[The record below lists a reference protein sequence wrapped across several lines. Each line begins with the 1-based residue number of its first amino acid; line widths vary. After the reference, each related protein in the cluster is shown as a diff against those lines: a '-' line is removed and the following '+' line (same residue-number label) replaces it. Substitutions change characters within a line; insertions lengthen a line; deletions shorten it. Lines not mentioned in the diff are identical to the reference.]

1 MTEIWEVL
9 KLFLV
14 IGLVAGI
21 AIIILNYIPV
31 IPAIFKQIWV
41 AIILVIA
48 LILLVDQ
55 VVIPLLN

>member
-1 MTEIWEVL
+1 MAEIWEVL
-9 KLFLV
+9 KLFLI

-31 IPAIFKQIWV
+31 IPPVFKQIGV